1 MEKKQQLLQ
10 TVSLGNQA
18 KSRILTKYRTGSQNV
33 EIETFESWTDGKPQQ
48 PISANHTQEVKSK

>member
-1 MEKKQQLLQ
+1 MDKEQQLLQ

-33 EIETFESWTDGKPQQ
+33 EIETLSRGLMGNPSSPSRQT
-48 PISANHTQEVKSK
+48 TYRR